1 MANVHIILQGKGG
14 VGKSFIAAMIA
25 QYKLSKGQKPIC
37 VDTDPVNATF
47 CGYKKLNVKKL
58 EILEGDEINSRHFD
72 TLIEMIAT
80 SGDEDII
87 IDNGAN
93 SFVPLSHYLITN
105 DVPELLRSMGHE
117 IIIHTVITGGQA
129 LARYSRRIWPT
140 WLNNI
145 PLKKILLSGLIHT
158 GAQLNMQVKDLSNL
172 KSISQIRLR
181 VSAIIQI
188 PDLKE
193 ETFGRDLSEM
203 LQAKQTFEEA
213 IDAVTN
219 TIMMRQRLKII
230 QKQIFGQM
238 DIAAIL

>member
-58 EILEGDEINSRHFD
+58 EILEGDEINSRNFD

-87 IDNGAN
+87 IDNGAS

-129 LARYSRRIWPT
+129 LIDTVAGFGNLVEQYPT
-140 WLNNI
+140 EAKFIVWLNPYWGAI
-145 PLKKILLSGLIHT
+145 EDAGKGFEQLKVYTTNK
-158 GAQLNMQVKDLSNL
+158 A
-172 KSISQIRLR
+172 R
-181 VSAIIQI
+181 VSAIIKI

>member
-87 IDNGAN
+87 IDNGAS

-129 LARYSRRIWPT
+129 LLDTVAGFANLVEQYPIEEKFIVL
-140 WLNNI
+140 LNPYWGAI
-145 PLKKILLSGLIHT
+145 EDAGKGFEQLKIYITNK
-158 GAQLNMQVKDLSNL
+158 A
-172 KSISQIRLR
+172 R
-181 VSAIIQI
+181 VSAIIHI

>member
-87 IDNGAN
+87 IDNGAS

-129 LARYSRRIWPT
+129 LLDTVAGFANLVEQYPIEEKFIV
-140 WLNNI
+140 WLNPYWGAI
-145 PLKKILLSGLIHT
+145 EDAGKGFEQLKVYITNK
-158 GAQLNMQVKDLSNL
+158 A
-172 KSISQIRLR
+172 R